1 MMFTLHKPQMT
12 KLKNFLSTYKTKI
25 IGATIEAIII
35 VSLNHLLPPAI
46 NEATA
51 QIVSLAIMLTH

>member
-1 MMFTLHKPQMT
+1 MT